1 MKNKFVSVIVA
12 FSFSVLISLSLL
24 PSILIVNNI
33 EATSTTTTPSLS
45 IVSTRGHF
53 GLSSGNLFF
62 GHSVTSYDPTIS
74 EVAPTCTPN
83 REIVI
88 YVHGWNADEQDA
100 IDQFNTVRASLQ
112 SVGYRQPI
120 IGFSWDSNTIFTGFN
135 PFNWFD
141 AFDWTDDWQTG
152 KEISQKNGLKL
163 GKFILDLKR
172 SCANADI
179 QLVGHSLGASVIL
192 NALDRL
198 HNDQRLQSWNS
209 ADRNYKVDSVHLL
222 GAAVSPA
229 SISMTH
235 GVGFAIINEVDEFHN
250 KYSIQDDTL
259 ETAYLNTEGHRALGE
274 EGARGWQSGL
284 QDIYHE
290 QEISI
295 ELSSD
300 IDGDGINDKDNLG
313 DNHMGYAG
321 VVNQNTGDVTSDGVM
336 DLLINEWR

>member
-1 MKNKFVSVIVA
+1 MMKNEYVA
-12 FSFSVLISLSLL
+12 AVVTALSFSILILLSLL
-24 PSILIVNNI
+24 SSLLFVNNI
-33 EATSTTTTPSLS
+33 EATPSSTPLK
-45 IVSTRGHF
+45 IVSTRDHF
-53 GLSSGNLFF
+53 GLSSGDLIF
-62 GHSVTSYDPTIS
+62 GHSATSYDPPVS
-74 EVAPTCTPN
+74 EVAPNCTPD

-88 YVHGWNADEQDA
+88 YVHGWNADEQSA
-100 IDQFNTVRASLQ
+100 LDQFDTVKASLD
-112 SVGYRQPI
+112 SLGYTQPI

-141 AFDWTDDWQTG
+141 AFDWTDDWQTA
-152 KEISQKNGLKL
+152 KEIAQKNGLKL

-179 QLVGHSLGASVIL
+179 HLVGHSLGASVIL

-229 SISMTH
+229 SLSITN
-235 GVGFAIINEVDEFHN
+235 GFGFAIINEVDEFNN
-250 KYSIQDDTL
+250 KYSIQDNTL
-259 ETAYLNTEGHRALGE
+259 EGAYRNTEGRIALGE

-290 QEISI
+290 QEVSSEISR
-295 ELSSD
+295 D
-300 IDGDGINDKDNLG
+300 VDGDGINDKENLG
-313 DNHMGYAG
+313 DDHMGYAG
-321 VVNQNTGDVTSDGVM
+321 VVNQNTGQVTSNGVM
-336 DLLINEWR
+336 NLLVNEWR